1 MKLYYTETLNP
12 RKACA
17 VAKYLDVPVELVRVD
32 LGKGEQRMPPFL
44 AINPNGK
51 VPVLEDGE
59 KRIWEA
65 NAIMAYLANAA
76 GSDIWPRGGERQV
89 EVLRWLSWDAHHFT
103 QHAGTLYF
111 EHIIKPALGLGGPD
125 DAAVKEATGYVLK
138 YGHILNEHLRGRAY
152 LLGDLLTIADFA
164 VASTLPWAERAKI
177 PIGEFPEVQ
186 RWHGRL
192 NELAAWREPFPRF
205 PAAA

>member
-17 VAKYLDVPVELVRVD
+17 VAKYLDAPVEFIRID
-32 LGKGEQRMPPFL
+32 LSKGEQRMPSFL

-59 KRIWEA
+59 RRIWEA

-76 GSDIWPRGGERQV
+76 GSDIWPSEGERQV
-89 EVLRWLSWDAHHFT
+89 EVLRWLSWDALHFT
-103 QHAGTLYF
+103 QHAGRLYF
-111 EHIIKPALGLGGPD
+111 EHIIKPALRLGEPD
-125 DAAVKEATGYVLK
+125 EAAIKEATSYVLK

-164 VASTLPWAERAKI
+164 VASTLPWAERAQI
-177 PIGEFPEVQ
+177 PIAEFPEVQ

-192 NELAAWREPFPRF
+192 NEFAAWREPFPKLT
-205 PAAA
+205 AAA